1 MSYSRRQKN
10 MSSIYEIDISKYN
23 GSYDKMEI
31 RYLSFLQTFHTCPS
45 LLIRKKKLEKIVWK
59 TKNKVLKKHF
69 RLPFRKRKKE
79 FYQKIVYDI
88 FKEGQYIEDR
98 QMTELET
105 QALEITKDILFIYSK
120 KEEEKNKMRLLKPA
134 KKASGPVS
142 TIFMANLL
150 IKISPMRT

>member
-1 MSYSRRQKN
+1 
-10 MSSIYEIDISKYN
+10 MSSIYEIDISEYN
-23 GSYDKMEI
+23 GCIYTME
-31 RYLSFLQTFHTCPS
+31 RHYSSFLQTFHTCPS

-98 QMTELET
+98 EMTELET

-120 KEEEKNKMRLLKPA
+120 KEEEKEMINDAIERIVAEIDHRQEMRE
-134 KKASGPVS
+134 S
-142 TIFMANLL
+142 L
-150 IKISPMRT
+150 IEEWRGID

>member
-1 MSYSRRQKN
+1 

-23 GSYDKMEI
+23 GCIYTMER
-31 RYLSFLQTFHTCPS
+31 RYSSFLQTFHTCPS

-98 QMTELET
+98 EMTELET

-120 KEEEKNKMRLLKPA
+120 KEEEKEMINDAIERIVAEIDHQQEMRE
-134 KKASGPVS
+134 S
-142 TIFMANLL
+142 L
-150 IKISPMRT
+150 IEEWRGID

>member
-120 KEEEKNKMRLLKPA
+120 KEEEKEMINDAIERIVAEIDHRQEMRE
-134 KKASGPVS
+134 S
-142 TIFMANLL
+142 L
-150 IKISPMRT
+150 IEEWRGID

>member
-1 MSYSRRQKN
+1 

-120 KEEEKNKMRLLKPA
+120 KEEEKEMINDAIERIVAEIDHRQEMRE
-134 KKASGPVS
+134 S
-142 TIFMANLL
+142 L
-150 IKISPMRT
+150 IEEWRGID